1 MLQAFARW
9 FRSPAG
15 IFQTLFLVAVLVIC
29 EAVFPNLDEHGFWL
43 LYWLTVYS
51 AITQPILAYVADVAG
66 AKTDSVLNEE
76 LRLIKE
82 ELQILRRLDAVKEKE
97 SNGS

>member
-15 IFQTLFLVAVLVIC
+15 IFHTLFLVASVVVY
-29 EAVFPNLDEHGFWL
+29 EAFFPQADPHGFWL

-51 AITQPILAYVADVAG
+51 AVTQPILAYVADASG
-66 AKTDSVLNEE
+66 QQE
-76 LRLIKE
+76 LELIKE
-82 ELQILRRLDAVKEKE
+82 ELQILRKLLDAVEEK
-97 SNGS
+97 

>member
-15 IFQTLFLVAVLVIC
+15 ILHTIVLVSVIVVA
-29 EAVFPNLDEHGFWL
+29 ETVFPNFDPHGFWL

-51 AITQPILAYVADVAG
+51 AVTQPILAYVADASG
-66 AKTDSVLNEE
+66 NEE
-76 LRLIKE
+76 LKLIKE
-82 ELQILRRLDAVKEKE
+82 ELQILRQLQDAVEEK
-97 SNGS
+97 

>member
-9 FRSPAG
+9 FKSPAG
-15 IFQTLFLVAVLVIC
+15 ILHTIGLVTIIVVV
-29 EAVFPNLDEHGFWL
+29 EAAYPSADPHGFWL

-51 AITQPILAYVADVAG
+51 AVTQPILAYVADVAG

-76 LRLIKE
+76 LQLIKE
-82 ELQILRRLDAVKEKE
+82 ELRILKLLLDAAEKKK
-97 SNGS
+97 

>member
-9 FRSPAG
+9 FKSPAG
-15 IFQTLFLVAVLVIC
+15 ILHTIGLVSIIVLV
-29 EAVFPNLDEHGFWL
+29 EALYPNADPHGFWL

-51 AITQPILAYVADVAG
+51 AVTQPILAYVADVAG
-66 AKTDSVLNEE
+66 AKTDSVLAEE

-82 ELQILRRLDAVKEKE
+82 ELQILKRLDAAEKEK
-97 SNGS
+97 

>member
-1 MLQAFARW
+1 MLQKFARW

-15 IFQTLFLVAVLVIC
+15 IFQTLALVALIVIY
-29 EAVFPNLDEHGFWL
+29 EMIFPRVDEHGFWL

-51 AITQPILAYVADVAG
+51 AITQPILAYVADIAG

-76 LRLIKE
+76 LKLIKE
-82 ELQILRRLDAVKEKE
+82 ELIILRRLDKEDDGE
-97 SNGS
+97 

>member
-15 IFQTLFLVAVLVIC
+15 IFQTLALVGVLVIY
-29 EAVFPNLDEHGFWL
+29 ERLFPHADPNGFWL

-51 AITQPILAYVADVAG
+51 AVTQPILAYVADVAG
-66 AKTDSVLNEE
+66 TKTDKVLSEE

-82 ELQILRRLDAVKEKE
+82 ELQILRRLDGAVKDVVKE
-97 SNGS
+97 

>member
-1 MLQAFARW
+1 MLHAFARW

-15 IFQTLFLVAVLVIC
+15 IFQTLALVTLIVIA
-29 EAVFPNLDEHGFWL
+29 EARYPQADPHGFWL

-51 AITQPILAYVADVAG
+51 AVTQPILAYVADLAG
-66 AKTDSVLNEE
+66 TKTDLVLNEE

-82 ELQILRRLDAVKEKE
+82 ELQILKRLEKEK
-97 SNGS
+97 

>member
-9 FRSPAG
+9 FKSPAG
-15 IFQTLFLVAVLVIC
+15 ILHTISLVTIIVVI
-29 EAVFPNLDEHGFWL
+29 EALYPNTDPHGFWL

-51 AITQPILAYVADVAG
+51 AVTQPILAYVADVAG
-66 AKTDSVLNEE
+66 AKTDLVLTEE

-82 ELQILRRLDAVKEKE
+82 ELQILKRLEAAEKKK
-97 SNGS
+97 

>member
-1 MLQAFARW
+1 MLQSFARW

-15 IFQTLFLVAVLVIC
+15 IWQTITAVALAVIF
-29 EAVFPNLDEHGFWL
+29 EKIYKHADPNGFWL

-51 AITQPILAYVADVAG
+51 AVTQPVLAYVADIAG
-66 AKTDSVLNEE
+66 TKTDSMMNEE

-82 ELQILRRLDAVKEKE
+82 ELQILRHMSEMMDSENEGV
-97 SNGS
+97 